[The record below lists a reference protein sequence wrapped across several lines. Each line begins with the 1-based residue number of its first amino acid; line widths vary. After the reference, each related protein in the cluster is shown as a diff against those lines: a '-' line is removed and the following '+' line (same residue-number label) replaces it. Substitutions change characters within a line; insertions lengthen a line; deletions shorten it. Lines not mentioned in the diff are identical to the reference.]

1 MLDIFAHR
9 SGSIIQDN
17 SSKATRKSV
26 KSDKRKLND
35 ILKMCI
41 DKEYLK
47 ALEADRKKPK
57 AKRSNNAS
65 YTLLPDSLTD
75 ADEEEVGNG
84 ADLAFR
90 KKAQDALN

>member
-26 KSDKRKLND
+26 KNDKRKLND